1 MSFAHKSLFI
11 ILGLYL
17 LSACGFHLRG
27 PIELSAEIAPIFI
40 EQSGTDIVVNRELRT
55 LLSQSG
61 KKNMTLI
68 RSEAKAILNIVGS
81 KEKKRVV
88 AVDGRGRAR
97 QYDLSYVL
105 RYRLTGKNIPQVGN
119 DNVSVLNLRRSL
131 NFDPDNVLAIS
142 HEVENLYNDMRKDS
156 ARLILQRLQTLGLQ
170 TQNEQPADQ

>member
-1 MSFAHKSLFI
+1 MSSIRKSLFI
-11 ILGLYL
+11 ILGVYL

-27 PIELSAEIAPIFI
+27 PVELSAEITPIFI
-40 EQSGTDIVVNRELRT
+40 VQSGGDNVLNRELRR

-61 KKNMTLI
+61 KKHLTLTK
-68 RSEAKAILNIVGS
+68 SEAKTVLDIVS
-81 KEKKRVV
+81 AKEKKRVV
-88 AVDGRGRAR
+88 AVDNLGRAR

-119 DNVSVLNLRRSL
+119 GNVTVLNLRRSL
-131 NFDPDNVLAIS
+131 NFDPDNVLAIA

-170 TQNEQPADQ
+170 TQGESAAEK